1 MLKKPRTHASALRRA
16 REEVH
21 QALRSTEL
29 LCRGTLVTRTKL
41 CGKSSCRCAKDPK
54 ARHGPYHEW
63 GRMEDD
69 RLVNTMVSPQQAA
82 RLGEA
87 IEAHRRLQRLL
98 RRWEMVSA
106 RAILES

>member
-1 MLKKPRTHASALRRA
+1 MPKKSQNRPSALRRA
-16 REEVH
+16 REDVH

-29 LCRGTLVTRTKL
+29 LCRGTLATRTKR
-41 CGKSSCRCAKDPK
+41 CGKSACRCAKDPR

-63 GRMEDD
+63 GRMEGD
-69 RLVNTMVSPQQAA
+69 RLVNTMVSAEQATKL
-82 RLGEA
+82 REA

-98 RRWEMVSA
+98 RRWEVESA